1 MKFSASNELVTW
13 YQKLQT
19 VVSKEIHVES
29 YITRMRMQDE
39 KVSNLNKQTQY
50 TKIMQ
55 DIEDKLLEIKKLC
68 VLKNRFEK
76 DNQRDDELVE

>member
-19 VVSKEIHVES
+19 VVSKEIHVDS

>member
-76 DNQRDDELVE
+76 DN

>member
-19 VVSKEIHVES
+19 VVSKEIHVDS

-39 KVSNLNKQTQY
+39 KVSNLNKQTQF
-50 TKIMQ
+50 TKIM
-55 DIEDKLLEIKKLC
+55 
-68 VLKNRFEK
+68 
-76 DNQRDDELVE
+76 

>member
-55 DIEDKLLEIKKLC
+55 DIEDKQDLIKD
-68 VLKNRFEK
+68 F
-76 DNQRDDELVE
+76 

>member
-55 DIEDKLLEIKKLC
+55 DLEDKLLEIKKLC